1 MSGITE
7 GSGFQADWQLSG
19 TRFASIS
26 VSLLIDCSFTHW
38 VGLQDSNCQLCLSC
52 CLSSLLC
59 LK

>member
-1 MSGITE
+1 VTGMTE

-52 CLSSLLC
+52 
-59 LK
+59 